1 MSLSLILLAVIGI
14 GGCALL
20 AAALIGVIW
29 VLASERRSGR
39 GP

>member
-1 MSLSLILLAVIGI
+1 MGFSMLLLAVIGI

-20 AAALIGVIW
+20 AAALIAVIW

-39 GP
+39 GA